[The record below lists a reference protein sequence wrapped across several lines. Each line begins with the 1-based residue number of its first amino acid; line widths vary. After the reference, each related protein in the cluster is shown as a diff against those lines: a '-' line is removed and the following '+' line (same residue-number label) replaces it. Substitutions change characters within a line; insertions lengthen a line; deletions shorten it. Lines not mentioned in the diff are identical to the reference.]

1 MKLLVIEDEKEL
13 RETIVASLQKQQYL
27 VESAD
32 DFSIALHK
40 VISFDYDC
48 ILLDV
53 MLPNGSGLDL
63 LKEIKELGKSDRVI
77 IISAKNAIDDKL
89 RGFELGADDYL
100 TKPFHL
106 AELNARVK
114 SLIRRNTDKGHALL
128 EIGNLVLDVENR
140 VVRVENLVLNLN
152 RKEFDILEYLCI
164 NKNRL
169 VQRTALAEHV
179 WGDYMDEADNF
190 EFLYSQVKNLRKKMK
205 DAQCTAEI
213 RAVYGMGY
221 RLELIDVQNK

>member
-27 VESAD
+27 VESAAD
-32 DFSIALHK
+32 YSSGLHK

-53 MLPNGSGLDL
+53 MLPGGSGLDL
-63 LKEIKELGKSDRVI
+63 LKEIKEMGKSDRVI

-89 RGFELGADDYL
+89 KGFELGADDYL

-114 SLIRRNTDKGHALL
+114 SLIRRNTDKGQALL

-140 VVRVENLVLNLN
+140 VVRVEKLELTLN

-213 RAVYGMGY
+213 CAVYGMGY

>member
-32 DFSIALHK
+32 DYSSGLQK

-53 MLPNGSGLDL
+53 MLPDGSGLDL
-63 LKEIKELGKSDRVI
+63 LKEIKEIGKSDRVI

-100 TKPFHL
+100 TKPF
-106 AELNARVK
+106 K
-114 SLIRRNTDKGHALL
+114 
-128 EIGNLVLDVENR
+128 
-140 VVRVENLVLNLN
+140 
-152 RKEFDILEYLCI
+152 
-164 NKNRL
+164 
-169 VQRTALAEHV
+169 
-179 WGDYMDEADNF
+179 
-190 EFLYSQVKNLRKKMK
+190 
-205 DAQCTAEI
+205 
-213 RAVYGMGY
+213 
-221 RLELIDVQNK
+221 